1 MNCTLITKDTT
12 LSSESNHALN
22 SCFLGRKKL
31 NTLLR
36 SLLYLFQQ
44 ELLSCLQWHCCVQK
58 KDASPTWSCCLL
70 QGVLSFKKPRDSL
83 ARATHQLEALNH
95 WHKKSE
101 RKKKVVNDPLPFPF
115 FFLFL
120 RLPTSTNVTLNHAK
134 LDNNTVSV
142 SLKKSRNLRCCVRY
156 FFKLSFTPIL
166 AQKTFLF
173 NGWMVK
179 KMQKE
184 PKDTSTVYLSL
195 PLKVMHR
202 TF

>member
-1 MNCTLITKDTT
+1 M
-12 LSSESNHALN
+12 SSM
-22 SCFLGRKKL
+22 
-31 NTLLR
+31 TLLCAKERCKPNLILLPSTGCSVFQETPRLAR
-36 SLLYLFQQ
+36 SLA
-44 ELLSCLQWHCCVQK
+44 LLINLK
-58 KDASPTWSCCLL
+58 
-70 QGVLSFKKPRDSL
+70 LSIIDISRS
-83 ARATHQLEALNH
+83 
-95 WHKKSE
+95 
-101 RKKKVVNDPLPFPF
+101 KKKVVNDPLPFPF

-142 SLKKSRNLRCCVRY
+142 SLKKVEIWGVVSGTSSNCHSRQFWPPKKL
-156 FFKLSFTPIL
+156 FFP
-166 AQKTFLF
+166 FLF

>member
-1 MNCTLITKDTT
+1 MPKLEN
-12 LSSESNHALN
+12 LN
-22 SCFLGRKKL
+22 A
-31 NTLLR
+31 TLLVIFKHCVNLI
-36 SLLYLFQQ
+36 LLPSTGCSVFQ
-44 ELLSCLQWHCCVQK
+44 E
-58 KDASPTWSCCLL
+58 T
-70 QGVLSFKKPRDSL
+70 PRL

-166 AQKTFLF
+166 APKKLFFPFLF

>member
-1 MNCTLITKDTT
+1 MFFWGEKNLTLFCGHYCIFFNKSCSHVFNDIVVCKRKMQAQLDLAAFYRVFC
-12 LSSESNHALN
+12 LSRNPET
-22 SCFLGRKKL
+22 R
-31 NTLLR
+31 
-36 SLLYLFQQ
+36 
-44 ELLSCLQWHCCVQK
+44 
-58 KDASPTWSCCLL
+58 
-70 QGVLSFKKPRDSL
+70 SL

-166 AQKTFLF
+166 APKKLFFPFLF